1 MTYARPLQEALGVR
15 FRDEGLLRLALTH
28 SSYLNENP
36 GEFPESNE
44 RLEFLGDA
52 VISLAAAEELYAANP
67 HWSEGTL
74 TQARAALVQEA
85 ALAEAARRLDLGR
98 WFRMGKGEDAGGG
111 RGRPSNLSA
120 GLEALVGAVFLD
132 GGYDAAKNVVLRV
145 LADSLSSLDQPR
157 IPANPKS
164 LLLEAA
170 QANGLLPPIYRIVEE
185 GGAAHAPMFV
195 AEVSV
200 GGKVAGVGRG
210 RRKALAEQAAA
221 KNALEAFPGQ
231 AVAEQPLE

>member
-15 FRDEGLLRLALTH
+15 FQDEDLLRLALTH

-52 VISLAAAEELYAANP
+52 VIGLAAAEELYAANP
-67 HWSEGTL
+67 DWSEGTL
-74 TQARAALVQEA
+74 TQARAALVQET

-111 RGRPSNLSA
+111 RDRPSNLSA
-120 GLEALVGAVFLD
+120 ELEALVGAVFLD
-132 GGYDAAKNVVLRV
+132 RGYHTAKNVVLRV
-145 LADSLSSLDQPR
+145 LADSLSSLDQPH

-170 QANGLLPPIYRIVEE
+170 QANGFLPPTYQIIEE
-185 GGAAHAPMFV
+185 EGAAHAPVFV

-221 KNALEAFPGQ
+221 KNALDAFPEQ
-231 AVAEQPLE
+231 ALAEQPSE

>member
-1 MTYARPLQEALGVR
+1 MTYARPLQEALGVW

-145 LADSLSSLDQPR
+145 LADSLSSLDQPL

-170 QANGLLPPIYRIVEE
+170 QANGLLPPTYRIVEE

-200 GGKVAGVGRG
+200 DGKVAGVGQG

-221 KNALEAFPGQ
+221 KNALKAFPRQ
-231 AVAEQPLE
+231 AVAE

>member
-15 FRDEGLLRLALTH
+15 FQDEELLRLALTH

-52 VISLAAAEELYAANP
+52 VIGLAAAEELYTANP
-67 HWSEGTL
+67 DWSEGTL

-85 ALAEAARRLDLGR
+85 ALAEAARHLDLGR

-111 RGRPSNLSA
+111 RDRPSNLSA

-132 GGYDAAKNVVLRV
+132 RGYHTAKNVVLRV
-145 LADSLSSLDQPR
+145 LDDSLSSLDQPR

-170 QANGLLPPIYRIVEE
+170 QANGLLPPTYQIVEE
-185 GGAAHAPMFV
+185 EGAAHDPMFV

-221 KNALEAFPGQ
+221 KNALDAFPEQ
-231 AVAEQPLE
+231 AFAEQPLE